1 MSGQHY
7 KAPGSAGGYLLGKS
21 LPGLI
26 IGVIEASV
34 IVLATVAW
42 FRVPLLGGLLPLYF
56 GLLLFV
62 TAVTG
67 IGLMISSLALTQQQA
82 LLGAFLFMVPSIVL
96 SGFATPIANMPDAI
110 QNLTLINPMRYFL
123 VVVRAVFLEGA
134 TFDQLV
140 PQYWP
145 MALIALTTLI
155 AAGWL
160 FRRRSY

>member
-1 MSGQHY
+1 
-7 KAPGSAGGYLLGKS
+7 
-21 LPGLI
+21 
-26 IGVIEASV
+26 
-34 IVLATVAW
+34 
-42 FRVPLLGGLLPLYF
+42 
-56 GLLLFV
+56 
-62 TAVTG
+62 VTG
-67 IGLMISSLALTQQQA
+67 IGLVISSLALTQQQA

-134 TFDQLV
+134 TFDQLA